1 MIISHHPQ
9 NKTTMSQLDLNIGII
24 ELEEMEFY
32 AYHGCFKE
40 EQMVGNKFRI
50 NISFAA
56 DCSTARLTDNIADTV
71 NYVRIYDIAKREMA
85 QVSHLV
91 EHVAGRILTAI
102 KQEFPQIGQL
112 TIKVSKVN
120 PPVGG
125 QMKQVSVTL
134 RG

>member
-1 MIISHHPQ
+1 MT
-9 NKTTMSQLDLNIGII
+9 KLDATIARI

-40 EQMVGNKFRI
+40 EQAVGNKFRV
-50 NISFAA
+50 NISFST
-56 DCSTARLTDNIADTV
+56 DCSIASQTDNIADTV

-91 EHVAGRILTAI
+91 EHVAGRILTNI
-102 KQEFPQIGQL
+102 KHEFPQIGQL
-112 TIKVSKVN
+112 EVKVSKVN

-134 RG
+134 RAD